1 MIYLYMNTMS
11 YHERTC
17 RYLITECLMSTSS
30 LSESQFSDDW
40 KEMIHFYSTGY
51 ASWVIIEIFEL
62 RSWEIMELVS
72 YQSLCV
78 GVFMP
83 TWCLQTSR
91 SFPWTWSEDV
101 MLVFI
106 YTLKS
111 TIVSRFQ
118 SESVKN
124 SGRLKHLWFSCG
136 NMCSPLSIM
145 LCLKVIEALV
155 VHR

>member
-1 MIYLYMNTMS
+1 MNTMS

-62 RSWEIMELVS
+62 WSWEIMELVS

-101 MLVFI
+101 ILVFI

-111 TIVSRFQ
+111 TIPNAVGERQ
-118 SESVKN
+118 SVKN
-124 SGRLKHLWFSCG
+124 SGRLNKHLWFSCG
-136 NMCSPLSIM
+136 NMCSPLSAM

>member
-40 KEMIHFYSTGY
+40 KEMIHYYSTCY

-62 RSWEIMELVS
+62 WSWEIMELVS

-101 MLVFI
+101 ILVFI

-118 SESVKN
+118 SESVKTSRIQVDIN
-124 SGRLKHLWFSCG
+124 TSGSLVVICV
-136 NMCSPLSIM
+136 P
-145 LCLKVIEALV
+145 LCL
-155 VHR
+155 

>member
-1 MIYLYMNTMS
+1 MNTMS

-62 RSWEIMELVS
+62 WSWEIMELVS

-111 TIVSRFQ
+111 TIVWHRFQ
-118 SESVKN
+118 MRSESAKVSRIRVDLIN
-124 SGRLKHLWFSCG
+124 TSGSLVVICV
-136 NMCSPLSIM
+136 P
-145 LCLKVIEALV
+145 LCLQCFALRLSR
-155 VHR
+155 HL